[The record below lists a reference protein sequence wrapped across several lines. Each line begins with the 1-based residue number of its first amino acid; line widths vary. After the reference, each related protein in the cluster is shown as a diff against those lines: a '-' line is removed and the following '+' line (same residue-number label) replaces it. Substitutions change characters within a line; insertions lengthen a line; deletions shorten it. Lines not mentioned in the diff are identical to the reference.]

1 MKSSIAIFGVLIIVL
16 IAGCASQTERPE
28 LVAKE
33 ANVATLASSD
43 ASVGWST
50 KDDYT
55 AGITEAINTA
65 KARLNGKQPSFAYV
79 VYISASETDHDI
91 IIGEIRRQLPGV
103 KIYGHT
109 SNMIITNDAVIEDN
123 KFAIGVML
131 VASDSA
137 TFGIGSVN
145 QDDYKENPEDAGRV
159 AIEMA
164 MADAGRTTPPEMILY
179 MGTTMRGQESHI
191 LSGIA
196 GVVGDV
202 PVVGGNAKD
211 FGSKMKNNWMQFTH
225 NETYNTG
232 LVLVA
237 IYTNR
242 KVGWGFEAT
251 FRLTDKHG
259 IVTKSD
265 GFRIAEIDG
274 RPALDVYDE
283 WVGGEFYRRLNAGE
297 FNSAEEKVDFALV
310 KAFTLLNPIA
320 KIIRGADG
328 QVAQFATSP
337 IPDQQDVNN
346 KTLTVY
352 AQVSTGDEISLYSG
366 TWQTAMNRVET
377 IPRSAL
383 LRSGLAKG
391 EGSFAFLIICNGLK
405 TVIPTDELQ
414 KMSAITND
422 VLGAPFL
429 GAVTAGEQGPIPGIG
444 NVNANL
450 VESVVLVG

>member
-1 MKSSIAIFGVLIIVL
+1 MKSIALISVLIIVL

-33 ANVATLASSD
+33 NKIATLASSD
-43 ASVGWST
+43 AAVGWST
-50 KDDYT
+50 KENYT
-55 AGITEAINTA
+55 AAITEAIGTA

-91 IIGEIRRQLPGV
+91 IIGEIRRQLPGAR
-103 KIYGHT
+103 IYGHT
-109 SNMIITNDAVIEDN
+109 SNMIITNDAVIETN

-145 QDDYKENPEDAGRV
+145 QDAYKSNPEDAGKA

-164 MADAGRTTPPEMILY
+164 MADAGRTEKPDMILY

-191 LSGIA
+191 LSGIK

-211 FGSKMKNNWMQFTH
+211 FGSKMMNNWMQFTH

-237 IYTNR
+237 IYTE

-259 IVTKSD
+259 VVTKSD

-274 RPALDVYDE
+274 RPALEVYDE

-297 FNSAEEKVDFALV
+297 FNSAEQKVDFALV
-310 KAFTLLNPIA
+310 KKFTLLNPIA
-320 KIIRGADG
+320 KIIRSEDG
-328 QVAQFATSP
+328 QIAQFATSP
-337 IPDQQDVNN
+337 IPDQQDVDN

-352 AQVSTGDEISLYSG
+352 AQVNTGDEISLYSG
-366 TWQTAMNRVET
+366 TWQTAMNRVES

-391 EGSFAFLIICNGLK
+391 EGSFAFLIMCNGLK
-405 TVIPTDELQ
+405 TIIPADEQ
-414 KMSAITND
+414 KKISAITND
-422 VLGAPFL
+422 VLGVPFL

-450 VESVVLVG
+450 VESVVIVG